1 MDDFAHISD
10 WYAVTMDALSVSFI
24 QALFTMGPRRHISAP
39 RPPERIGRCRA
50 ARHRPH
56 PHRARPRDKL
66 KHRKRGPARGFCH
79 TPAPGD
85 EPGRSNTGTGRR
97 KRKAARTNPKP

>member
-1 MDDFAHISD
+1 MLTVIEEYSAYYPQSKRGHVRLKVQP
-10 WYAVTMDALSVSFI
+10 ARGRVRA
-24 QALFTMGPRRHISAP
+24 AP
-39 RPPERIGRCRA
+39 RC
-50 ARHRPH
+50 RPH
-56 PHRARPRDKL
+56 PHRNRARDKL
-66 KHRKRGPARGFCH
+66 KHRKQGPARGFCH

>member
-1 MDDFAHISD
+1 
-10 WYAVTMDALSVSFI
+10 
-24 QALFTMGPRRHISAP
+24 MGEVIEEYSIFYPLGGRGHVRLKVQPARGRVHAAP
-39 RPPERIGRCRA
+39 RC
-50 ARHRPH
+50 RPH

-66 KHRKRGPARGFCH
+66 KHRRQGPARGFCH

-97 KRKAARTNPKP
+97 KRKAARTNQKT

>member
-1 MDDFAHISD
+1 MYDYGLGAAWPAGLMTAFV
-10 WYAVTMDALSVSFI
+10 AVGGKDRYGT
-24 QALFTMGPRRHISAP
+24 GPGRYIHTP

-66 KHRKRGPARGFCH
+66 KHRKQGPARGFCH

>member
-1 MDDFAHISD
+1 
-10 WYAVTMDALSVSFI
+10 
-24 QALFTMGPRRHISAP
+24 MGEVIEAYSIFYPLGGRGYIRLKVRPTNGRARAAP
-39 RPPERIGRCRA
+39 RCK
-50 ARHRPH
+50 PH
-56 PHRARPRDKL
+56 PHRNRTQDKL
-66 KHRKRGPARGFCH
+66 KNRKQGPARGFCH